1 MSQHYGISAGVC
13 MFPHAQFDGVMSID
27 EMKALSVS
35 IKQHYQK
42 VADTCNDERKEEL
55 MKNAKNIMIYGDNSF
70 CAETNGIWNVVMS
83 WKGLCNTAHSTKSY
97 RYSYIIMIDKKL
109 NKTFAGPLQ
118 HVEYVYDN
126 YAPIARF
133 DDATCGEQFHILD
146 NFMKE
151 HPKAK
156 VSSIFPI
163 ESEEQYKKVSDNIER
178 FKLKIVENNER
189 IADYDK
195 QIIHRQNKLSS
206 SNDPMY
212 RHRVKTTI
220 SHLEQSKKVREENSK
235 LLNRYIESGHQVME
249 DYKTS

>member
-1 MSQHYGISAGVC
+1 MSEQYGISAGVC

-27 EMKALSVS
+27 EMKALAIS
-35 IKQHYQK
+35 IKEYYQK
-42 VADTCNDERKEEL
+42 VAYECGDDNKEEL
-55 MKNAKNIMIYGDNSF
+55 LRNAKNIIIYGDNSF
-70 CAETNGIWNVVMS
+70 CNETNGIWNVVMS
-83 WKGLCNTAHSTKSY
+83 WKGLCTTAHGTKSY
-97 RYSYIIMIDKKL
+97 RYTYIIMIDKTQ

-118 HVEYVYDN
+118 HVEYIYDD

-133 DDATCGEQFHILD
+133 HDETCGEQFYILD

-163 ESEEQYKKVSDNIER
+163 VSEEQYKKVSDNIER
-178 FKLKIVENNER
+178 FKLKIVENNAR

-206 SNDPMY
+206 SEDPMY
-212 RHRVKTTI
+212 KHRVKITI
-220 SHLEQSKKVREENSK
+220 GNLEKSKEYREENSK
-235 LLNRYIESGHQVME
+235 LLTKYIESAVQVME
-249 DYKTS
+249 DYNS

>member
-1 MSQHYGISAGVC
+1 MSQQYGISDGVC

-27 EMKALSVS
+27 EMKALSLS
-35 IKQHYQK
+35 IKQHYLK
-42 VADTCNDERKEEL
+42 VAHECIDERKEEL
-55 MKNAKNIMIYGDNSF
+55 IKNAKNIIIYGDNSF

-126 YAPIARF
+126 YNPIARF
-133 DDATCGEQFHILD
+133 DDETCGEQFHILD

-156 VSSIFPI
+156 LSSIFPI
-163 ESEEQYKKVSDNIER
+163 VSDQQYKKVSDNIEK
-178 FKLKIVENNER
+178 FKLKIIENDGR
-189 IADYDK
+189 IENYDK
-195 QIIHRQNKLSS
+195 KIIHRQKKFSLSD
-206 SNDPMY
+206 DPMY
-212 RHRVKTTI
+212 RYRLKNTI
-220 SHLEQSKKVREENSK
+220 GYLEQSKKFLEKNSK
-235 LLNRYIESGHQVME
+235 LLTRYIDTALHVME
-249 DYKTS
+249 DYKAS

>member
-1 MSQHYGISAGVC
+1 MSEHYGISAGVC
-13 MFPHAQFDGVMSID
+13 MFPHAQFDGVMSIE
-27 EMKALSVS
+27 EMKALSLS
-35 IKQHYQK
+35 IKQHYLK
-42 VADTCNDERKEEL
+42 VAHECSDERKKEL
-55 MKNAKNIMIYGDNSF
+55 MENAKNIMIYGDNSF

-83 WKGLCNTAHSTKSY
+83 WKDLRNTAHSTKSY
-97 RYSYIIMIDKKL
+97 KYTYIIMIDKKL

-126 YAPIARF
+126 YDPIARF
-133 DDATCGEQFHILD
+133 HEETCGEQFYILD

-151 HPKAK
+151 HPNAK

-163 ESEEQYKKVSDNIER
+163 ETDEQYKKVSDNMER

-195 QIIHRQNKLSS
+195 QIIHKQNKLSS
-206 SNDPMY
+206 SDDPMY

-235 LLNRYIESGHQVME
+235 LLNRYIESAPLVME
-249 DYKTS
+249 DYKAS

>member
-1 MSQHYGISAGVC
+1 
-13 MFPHAQFDGVMSID
+13 
-27 EMKALSVS
+27 
-35 IKQHYQK
+35 
-42 VADTCNDERKEEL
+42 
-55 MKNAKNIMIYGDNSF
+55 
-70 CAETNGIWNVVMS
+70 
-83 WKGLCNTAHSTKSY
+83 
-97 RYSYIIMIDKKL
+97 MIDKTQ

-118 HVEYVYDN
+118 HVEYIYDD

-133 DDATCGEQFHILD
+133 HDETCGEQFHILD

-163 ESEEQYKKVSDNIER
+163 ESDEQYKKVSDNIER

-195 QIIHRQNKLSS
+195 KIIHRQNKLSS

-212 RHRVKTTI
+212 RHRVKITI
-220 SHLEQSKKVREENSK
+220 TNLEKSKKCREENSK
-235 LLNRYIESGHQVME
+235 LLNRYIESAALVME